1 MVGSVEILYLVFNG
15 NLPWSD
21 FIWPFALP
29 TLAGNICGGT
39 FIFALLSHAQIRND
53 MSSKRKAEA
62 HAQAAEKGKKAD
74 RDIKKRPE
82 WRGFKQSDGM
92 ALTQAG
98 KNAILVPPCPLS

>member
-1 MVGSVEILYLVFNG
+1 AVWACAAGMVVDVLFVFKQILYLVFNG

-62 HAQAAEKGKKAD
+62 RAQAAEKGKKA
-74 RDIKKRPE
+74 
-82 WRGFKQSDGM
+82 
-92 ALTQAG
+92 
-98 KNAILVPPCPLS
+98 